1 MGISVSTALL
11 NTSFAAANYSAP
23 AATPQPTTNNAADT
37 VKLSEAQ
44 RIYQLH
50 DQGKDTSQIAASL
63 SLSVSEVT
71 SFLNVNGGTG

>member
-11 NTSFAAANYSAP
+11 NTSFVAAGYSAA

-50 DQGKDTSQIAASL
+50 DQGKDISQIADSL
-63 SLSVSEVT
+63 SLSVSEVN
-71 SFLNVNGGTG
+71 SFLNATSGAG